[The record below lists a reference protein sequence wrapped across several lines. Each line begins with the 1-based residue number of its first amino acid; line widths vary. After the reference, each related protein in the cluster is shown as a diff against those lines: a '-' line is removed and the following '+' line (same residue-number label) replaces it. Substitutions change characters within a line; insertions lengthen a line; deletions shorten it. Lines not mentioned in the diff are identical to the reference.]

1 MIWTLFILYEKIS
14 IRIDMQTITFIG
26 NGNMGLSIAKGL
38 KDKYN
43 IEVVGRNLEKL
54 DQFEDHLGVKVD
66 KYLLDDFDITEKTI
80 LFCVKPANVEE
91 VGKKLKGKARV
102 VFSVLAGTTI
112 EKLKKHLKTK
122 AVVRTMP
129 NLAASAGASM
139 TTLTGDHNFR
149 KEAEV
154 LLGAVGDT
162 LWLES
167 EKEIDIAT
175 ALAGSGP
182 AYLALIAEALADG
195 AVKQGLKREDAM
207 AAMRGL
213 FSGFGKL
220 IQEIHPALLKDGVMS
235 PGGTTAAGYAALEDG
250 NVRAACINAI
260 EEAYTRAKEL

>member
-1 MIWTLFILYEKIS
+1 
-14 IRIDMQTITFIG
+14 MQTITFIG

-38 KDKYN
+38 KGKYN
-43 IEVVGRNLEKL
+43 IEVVGRDMNKL
-54 DQFEDHLGVKVD
+54 DAFEESLGTKVD
-66 KYLLDDFDITEKTI
+66 KYLIDNFDITDKTV

-102 VFSVLAGTTI
+102 LFSVLAGTSLDT
-112 EKLKKHLKTK
+112 LKKYFKSK
-122 AVVRTMP
+122 AVVRAMP
-129 NLAASAGASM
+129 NLAASVGASM
-139 TTLTGDHNFR
+139 TTLTGDHRFK
-149 KEAEV
+149 KEAES

-207 AAMRGL
+207 TTMKGL
-213 FSGFGKL
+213 FSGFGEL
-220 IQEIHPALLKDGVMS
+220 IQEVHPALLKDAVMS
-235 PGGTTAAGYAALEDG
+235 PGGTTAAGYGALEDG
-250 NVRAACINAI
+250 NVRASCMDAV
-260 EEAYTRAKEL
+260 EQAYERAKKL